1 MLSVGGEAIYMVPPG
16 VGVTAATP
24 MDLSHASA
32 LEDWPVWVASWADE
46 PVAVRL
52 VDAPVG
58 IRAVSIGEE
67 VGTTTHP
74 QLIEAVDGEWRLT
87 LTLTLPTALR
97 QTGAHE
103 PSLPSAVGDT
113 LLRLR
118 RMQLDV
124 VDSPTWALRERY
136 RAIMWN
142 ADRVA
147 QLLLLLAAHGEER
160 AVSLVAPGEWLND
173 VDSCA
178 GLAVSVALGQAM
190 LRYVYPVSVSMAVAM
205 PLGTDL
211 ARPRDALRACAPPWR
226 GVGQLG
232 TVVVPLVA
240 VLVTGV
246 V

>member
-1 MLSVGGEAIYMVPPG
+1 MVPPG

-32 LEDWPVWVASWADE
+32 LEDWPVWVASWAASD
-46 PVAVRL
+46 VAVRL

-87 LTLTLPTALR
+87 LTRTPPLPTALR

-124 VDSPTWALRERY
+124 VDSPTWALRERRGHHVERRSRGAAAAAAG
-136 RAIMWN
+136 RARRG
-142 ADRVA
+142 ARRLARGARRVA
-147 QLLLLLAAHGEER
+147 QRRRLVRGARGGASHSGRRCCATCIPSASLWRWRCRSAPTLLGRATQLTRVRAH
-160 AVSLVAPGEWLND
+160 
-173 VDSCA
+173 
-178 GLAVSVALGQAM
+178 
-190 LRYVYPVSVSMAVAM
+190 
-205 PLGTDL
+205 L
-211 ARPRDALRACAPPWR
+211 ARRRAARHPSWCR
-226 GVGQLG
+226 
-232 TVVVPLVA
+232 
-240 VLVTGV
+240 
-246 V
+246 